1 MSPRILLYILFVCL
15 PIFSYAQSAQ
25 LKLIVVDE
33 KSNEPILGASA
44 ALLKQSSQAYIKGQQ
59 SDINGQLKFE
69 SIEAGVYTLRITYMG
84 YVNLVKEN
92 ISIEVGKTLDLGS
105 LKMKEDG
112 HMLGEVVVEGKAPA
126 MEIGIDR
133 KIFNVGQSLV
143 SVGGTATDLLANVP
157 TLQVDM
163 DGSVSLRGSSSVRIL
178 IDGKE
183 SAMAGS
189 DITSLLQSLP
199 ANAID
204 KVEVITNPSSK
215 YDAEGQSGII
225 NIVLKKNV
233 RTGLNGTFNASGGS
247 YNNYMAGASLN
258 YKDEKFNYSGSY
270 NFSRRNMV
278 GGGVTNNRYLNNNS
292 QINNVEDANRKG
304 INNMFKLGVE
314 YSPNAKTTIGLS
326 GNLSVRDNDRNN
338 DLTYYYFDHPKL
350 SGTSLRTS
358 KQQEDDLGYDL
369 NLDFARKFAREGE
382 ELTANVMY
390 GRDTEDG
397 TNDYDQTYS
406 MDSKRKEY
414 RFNKTSEDGKNVNI
428 QVDYV
433 RPFSDASKLEL
444 GYKTTIRNSFDTQVS
459 DTLDKVSDSLYR
471 DYGISNDFDLKNS
484 VHALYI
490 NYQNKLTD
498 KISYQIGLRG
508 EQTYLTSIYYKKDP
522 ATPVD
527 EVETK
532 AKQDYFR
539 LYPTAFLTYAV
550 GKGEDKVQLSYSRR
564 VQRPR
569 GWQVNPF
576 EDVSDDMN
584 RRQGNPNLLP
594 EDIHSFELSYA
605 KFYDKWNFISTGY
618 YRRMKD
624 MMQPYIY
631 DVNPSTSVTKS
642 RWENLTNSSV
652 AGLELISKINFT
664 NWLDVTLN
672 GNMYYNKIDG
682 NTAFDIKKSDAL
694 NWNVNMTSNVKI
706 LPSLSGQ
713 IRADYNA
720 PRLRAQGKTEPM
732 TGIDVGLKQDVLN
745 KKGSIMFNV
754 RDLLDTRKFGGY
766 TNTAQVNSYFEHRW
780 MKRMFML
787 SFSYRFGM
795 QDFGKKKKAENSVDM
810 EGGEQF

>member
-1 MSPRILLYILFVCL
+1 MSSRILLYLLFVCL
-15 PIFSYAQSAQ
+15 PVFSFAQSSQ
-25 LKLIVVDE
+25 LKFLVVDE

-59 SDINGQLKFE
+59 SDINGQIIFDAVD
-69 SIEAGVYTLRITYMG
+69 AGVYTVRVTFMG
-84 YVNLVKEN
+84 YENLVKEN
-92 ISIEVGKTLDLGS
+92 INLEKGKNLNVGTF
-105 LKMKEDG
+105 KMKEDG
-112 HMLGEVVVEGKAPA
+112 QMLDEVVVEGKAPA

-233 RTGLNGTFNASGGS
+233 RTGLNGMFNASGGS
-247 YNNYMAGASLN
+247 YNNYSAGANLS

-278 GGGVTNNRYLNNNS
+278 GGGATKNTYLNNNS

-314 YSPNAKTTIGLS
+314 YSPNAKTTIGIS
-326 GNLSVRDNDRNN
+326 GNLSIRDNDRNN
-338 DLTYYYFDHPKL
+338 DLKYSYFNHPQL
-350 SGTSLRTS
+350 NGTSLRTS
-358 KQQEDDLGYDL
+358 RQKEDDLGYDL
-369 NLDFARKFAREGE
+369 NLDFSRKFAREGE

-397 TNDYDQTYS
+397 TNDYNQTYS
-406 MDSKRKEY
+406 MELPIER
-414 RFNKTSEDGKNVNI
+414 RFNSTSEDGKNTNI

-444 GYKTTIRNSFDTQVS
+444 GYKTTIRNSFDTQFS
-459 DTLDKVSDSLYR
+459 DTLDNISGGMYP

-484 VHALYI
+484 VHALYV

-498 KISYQIGLRG
+498 KLSYQVGLRG

-522 ATPVD
+522 ATPSD
-527 EVETK
+527 EIETK

-550 GKGEDKVQLSYSRR
+550 GKDGDKVQLSYSRR

-605 KFYDKWNFISTGY
+605 KFYEKWNFISTGY

-631 DVNPSTSVTKS
+631 DVNTSTSVTKS

-652 AGLELISKINFT
+652 AGLELISKVNFT

-682 NTAFDIKKSDAL
+682 NAAFDIKESDAL

-706 LPSLSGQ
+706 LANLSGQ

-795 QDFGKKKKAENSVDM
+795 QDLGKKKRVENSVEM

>member
-1 MSPRILLYILFVCL
+1 MSPKILLYFVFTLL
-15 PIFSYAQSAQ
+15 PILSFGQNVQIKA
-25 LKLIVVDE
+25 IVVDE

-44 ALLKQSSQAYIKGQQ
+44 ALLKQSSQAYVKGQQ
-59 SDINGQLKFE
+59 SDIKGQLLFQDVD
-69 SIEAGVYTLRITYMG
+69 AGVYTLRISYMG
-84 YVNLVKEN
+84 YTNLIQEN
-92 ISIEVGKTLDLGS
+92 IVVQANKNVDLGTLS
-105 LKMKEDG
+105 MLEDG
-112 HMLGEVVVEGKAPA
+112 KMLGEVLVEGKVPA

-133 KIFNVGQSLV
+133 KVFNVGQSLV

-163 DGSVSLRGSSSVRIL
+163 DGTVSLRGSSSVRIL

-199 ANAID
+199 ANAIE

-233 RTGLNGTFNASGGS
+233 RTGLNGTINASAGS

-270 NFSRRNMV
+270 NFNRRNMV
-278 GGGVTNNRYLNNNS
+278 GGGLTNNTYLNNNS
-292 QINNVEDANRKG
+292 QINNTEDSERKG
-304 INNMFKLGVE
+304 INNMVKLGVE
-314 YSPNAKTTIGLS
+314 YSPNAKTTIGIS
-326 GNLSVRDNDRNN
+326 GNLSIRDNDRRN
-338 DLTYYYFDHPKL
+338 DLNYNYFNHPEL
-350 SGTSLRTS
+350 SGTSFRGS
-358 KQQEDDLGYDL
+358 RQKEDDLGYDL
-369 NLDFARKFAREGE
+369 NLDFSRKFAREGE
-382 ELTANVMY
+382 ELTANFMY

-397 TNDYDQTYS
+397 TNDFNQTYS
-406 MDSKRKEY
+406 SGLPATSRL
-414 RFNKTSEDGKNVNI
+414 NKTSEDGKNMNI
-428 QVDYV
+428 QVDYTL
-433 RPFSDASKLEL
+433 PFSKDSKLET
-444 GYKTTIRNSFDTQVS
+444 GYKSIIRKSADTQFS
-459 DTLDKVSDSLYR
+459 DTLDNVSGNYFP
-471 DYGISNDFDLKNS
+471 DYDISNDFDLTNS
-484 VHALYI
+484 VHALYV

-508 EQTYLTSIYYKKDP
+508 EQTYLTSTYFKKDP
-522 ATPVD
+522 SLPAN
-527 EVETK
+527 EIETV
-532 AKQDYFR
+532 AKQNYFR
-539 LYPTAFLTYAV
+539 LYPTAFLTYAL
-550 GKGEDKVQLSYSRR
+550 GEKGDKIQFSYSRR

-594 EDIHSFELSYA
+594 EDIHSFEMSYA
-605 KFYDKWNFISTGY
+605 KFYDKWNILATGY

-624 MMQPYIY
+624 VMQPYIY
-631 DVNPSTSVTKS
+631 EVDTLSSVTRS

-652 AGLELISKINFT
+652 AGLELISKVNAT
-664 NWLDVTLN
+664 SWLDFTVN
-672 GNMYYNKIDG
+672 GNMFYNRIDG
-682 NTAFDIKKSDAL
+682 NADFGIKESDGI
-694 NWNVNMTSNVKI
+694 NWNANLTSNVKI

-713 IRADYNA
+713 LRADYNA
-720 PRLRAQGKTEPM
+720 PRLLAQGKTKAM
-732 TGIDVGLKQDVLN
+732 TGIDVGLKQEVLN

-754 RDLLDTRKFGGY
+754 RDLLNTRKFGGY
-766 TNTAQVNSYFEHRW
+766 INTAQVNSSFERRW

-787 SFSYRFGM
+787 SFSYRFGA
-795 QDFGKKKKAENSVDM
+795 QDFGKKKRPENSIDM